1 MNRTLFASLAGLLAA
16 CVIGYLAYSQQPT
29 SDGTSD
35 LGVPMVDVVVPDL
48 GSDERAGEVAF
59 ISFCAECHGRNA
71 GGRDGYGPPLVHE
84 IYEPSH
90 HADISF
96 LYAPTVG
103 VRAHHWPYGNMP
115 SIPGITQYETALVL
129 KYVRALQAANGIE

>member
-1 MNRTLFASLAGLLAA
+1 MNKTLFASLAGLLAA
-16 CVIGYLAYSQQPT
+16 CVIGYLTYSQQLT
-29 SDGTSD
+29 SGGHAD
-35 LGVPMVDVVVPDL
+35 LGVPMVDVVVPEL
-48 GSDERAGEVAF
+48 GPDERAGEVAF
-59 ISFCAECHGRNA
+59 NSFCAKCHGMNA
-71 GGRDGYGPPLVHE
+71 GGRDGFGPPLVHE

-115 SIPGITQYETALVL
+115 SIPGITEAETALVL
-129 KYVRALQAANGIE
+129 KYVRALQVANGIE

>member
-1 MNRTLFASLAGLLAA
+1 MNRILFASLAGLLAA
-16 CVIGYLAYSQQPT
+16 CLIGYLAYSQQLT
-29 SDGTSD
+29 MDGTSD
-35 LGVPMVDVVVPDL
+35 LGVPMIDVVVPEL

-59 ISFCAECHGRNA
+59 ISFCAECHGKNA

-84 IYEPSH
+84 IYRPSH
-90 HADISF
+90 HADINF

-115 SIPGITQYETALVL
+115 SIPGITQDETALVL
-129 KYVRALQAANGIE
+129 KYVRALQVANGIE

>member
-59 ISFCAECHGRNA
+59 NAFCAECHGRNA
-71 GGRDGYGPPLVHE
+71 GGRDGNGPPLVHE
-84 IYEPSH
+84 IYRPSH

-115 SIPGITQYETALVL
+115 SIPGITQDETALAL